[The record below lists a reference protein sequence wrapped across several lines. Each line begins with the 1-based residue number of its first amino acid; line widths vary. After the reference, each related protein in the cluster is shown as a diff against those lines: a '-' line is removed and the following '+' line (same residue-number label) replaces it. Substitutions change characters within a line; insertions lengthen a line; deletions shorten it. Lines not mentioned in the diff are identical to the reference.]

1 MQYKNNTSGFTLLE
15 MLLALALGAMLMATI
30 STSVIPLLKQT
41 DTQGL
46 NPDSYATEYQL
57 QSFFDELD
65 RLSTSS
71 ELAFPTALDSGI
83 ARNSLAVQFKG
94 TGLDLPADANGD
106 GVHGVA
112 NMDTAAIRATN
123 TLLANE
129 DEDDDRDGTDN
140 EDPINGIDDDYDGLT
155 DEDPGENANNGKN
168 DVPGK
173 ENIDDNGDGRYDSV
187 WAVTLSTAPT
197 YWSPFLP
204 TSLVS
209 DVQLANSKTH
219 TVWKSG
225 LMYQWENDDN
235 EDGVTNNSP
244 LVTWSA
250 RLSGDTL
257 ICTTPLVT
265 HDQVGHYSKFT
276 YHEYVCMNNVSA
288 FTATRKYSQ
297 AGSVLIELAMDYQVA
312 SDSHSVTKT
321 LVFQ

>member
-1 MQYKNNTSGFTLLE
+1 MKYKTTTAGFTLLE
-15 MLLALALGAMLMATI
+15 MLLALALGAMLMAAI

-41 DTQGL
+41 ETQGL

-57 QSFFDELD
+57 QSLFDELD

-71 ELAFPTALDSGI
+71 ELAFPTALDSGV
-83 ARNSLAVQFKG
+83 ARNSLAVQFRG
-94 TGLDLPADANGD
+94 TGLDLPADTNGD
-106 GVHGVA
+106 GAHGIA
-112 NMDTAAIRATN
+112 NMDSAASRSSNLT
-123 TLLANE
+123 TGE
-129 DEDDDRDGTDN
+129 SEDDDRDGTDN
-140 EDPINGIDDDYDGLT
+140 EDPINGVDDDYDGMI
-155 DEDPGENANNGKN
+155 DEDPGENANDGK
-168 DVPGK
+168 DDIAGM
-173 ENIDDNGDGRYDSV
+173 ENVDDNGDGRYDQAWSV
-187 WAVTLSTAPT
+187 TFSTMPS

-209 DVQLANSKTH
+209 DVQLAESMTH
-219 TVWKSG
+219 TFWTSG
-225 LMYQWENDDN
+225 FSYQWENDDN

-265 HDQVGHYSKFT
+265 HDQDGNYSTFT

-288 FTATRKYSQ
+288 FSATRKYSK
-297 AGSVLIELAMDYQVA
+297 AGSAIIELAMDYQVA
-312 SDSHSVTKT
+312 SDSHSITKT